1 MINKLIATLTNIR
14 NTMDYNKKV
23 RQTIRELSALSNYEL
38 NDIGISRGEIHH
50 IAHTSYKKSVTVK
63 ADDVRVSINENL
75 RGFV

>member
-38 NDIGISRGEIHH
+38 NDIGISRSEIYH
-50 IAHTSYKKSVTVK
+50 IAHTSYKKSAKVK
-63 ADDVRVSINENL
+63 ADDVRVSTNENL

>member
-1 MINKLIATLTNIR
+1 MIDKLIAKLTNIR
-14 NTMDYNKKV
+14 NAMHYNKKV

-50 IAHTSYKKSVTVK
+50 IAHTSYEKPTTIKVNSVHVN
-63 ADDVRVSINENL
+63 VNENL